1 MGNFKSV
8 FEAYGGDY
16 DVTMSRF
23 MGKETLY
30 MKILGMMFQDENL
43 KKLGTAIEENDL
55 DAAFEAAHTLKGVA
69 GNLGL
74 TPFYDSVC
82 RIVSQSATGKSGRI
96 TPGCIRRFRMNSP
109 GLMGYGKNCRRLET
123 DLW

>member
-69 GNLGL
+69 GNLGP

-82 RIVSQSATGKSGRI
+82 RIVEPIRNREEREDYTQMYQEIQDEFSRVDELWKELSALG
-96 TPGCIRRFRMNSP
+96 N
-109 GLMGYGKNCRRLET
+109 
-123 DLW
+123 

>member
-30 MKILGMMFQDENL
+30 MKLLGMMFQDENL

-82 RIVSQSATGKSGRI
+82 RIVEPIRNREEREDYTQMYQEIQDEFSRVDELWKELSALG
-96 TPGCIRRFRMNSP
+96 N
-109 GLMGYGKNCRRLET
+109 
-123 DLW
+123 

>member
-74 TPFYDSVC
+74 APFYDSVC
-82 RIVSQSATGKSGRI
+82 RIVEPIRNREEREDYTQMYQEIQDEFSRVDELWKELSALG
-96 TPGCIRRFRMNSP
+96 N
-109 GLMGYGKNCRRLET
+109 
-123 DLW
+123 

>member
-82 RIVSQSATGKSGRI
+82 RIVEPIRNREEREDYARMYQEIQDEFSRVDGLWKALSALG
-96 TPGCIRRFRMNSP
+96 N
-109 GLMGYGKNCRRLET
+109 
-123 DLW
+123 

>member
-30 MKILGMMFQDENL
+30 MKILGMIGHEFNST
-43 KKLGTAIEENDL
+43 KLRTAIEDKDL
-55 DAAFEAAHTLKGVA
+55 VAALEAAHTLKGVA
-69 GNLGL
+69 GYLGL

-82 RIVSQSATGKSGRI
+82 RIVEPIRKREEREDYTQMYQEIQDEFSRVDELWKELSALG
-96 TPGCIRRFRMNSP
+96 N
-109 GLMGYGKNCRRLET
+109 
-123 DLW
+123 

>member
-30 MKILGMMFQDENL
+30 MKILGMMFQDEN
-43 KKLGTAIEENDL
+43 
-55 DAAFEAAHTLKGVA
+55 
-69 GNLGL
+69 
-74 TPFYDSVC
+74 
-82 RIVSQSATGKSGRI
+82 
-96 TPGCIRRFRMNSP
+96 
-109 GLMGYGKNCRRLET
+109 
-123 DLW
+123 

>member
-82 RIVSQSATGKSGRI
+82 RIVEPIRNREEREDYTQMYQEIQDEFSRVDELWKELSALG
-96 TPGCIRRFRMNSP
+96 N
-109 GLMGYGKNCRRLET
+109 
-123 DLW
+123 

>member
-82 RIVSQSATGKSGRI
+82 RIVEPIRKREEREDYTQMYQEIQDEFSRVDALWKELSALG
-96 TPGCIRRFRMNSP
+96 N
-109 GLMGYGKNCRRLET
+109 
-123 DLW
+123 

>member
-82 RIVSQSATGKSGRI
+82 RIVEPIRKREEREDYTQMYQEIQDEFSRVDELWKELSALG
-96 TPGCIRRFRMNSP
+96 N
-109 GLMGYGKNCRRLET
+109 
-123 DLW
+123 

>member
-82 RIVSQSATGKSGRI
+82 RIVEPIRNREEWEDYTQMYQEIQDEFSRVDELWKELSALG
-96 TPGCIRRFRMNSP
+96 N
-109 GLMGYGKNCRRLET
+109 
-123 DLW
+123 

>member
-82 RIVSQSATGKSGRI
+82 RIVEPIRNREEREDYARMYQEIQDEFSRVDGLWKELSALG
-96 TPGCIRRFRMNSP
+96 N
-109 GLMGYGKNCRRLET
+109 
-123 DLW
+123 

>member
-30 MKILGMMFQDENL
+30 MKILGMVFQDENL
-43 KKLGTAIEENDL
+43 KKLGTAIEGNDL

-82 RIVSQSATGKSGRI
+82 RIVEPIRNREEREDYSQMYQEIQDEFSRVDELWKELSALG
-96 TPGCIRRFRMNSP
+96 N
-109 GLMGYGKNCRRLET
+109 
-123 DLW
+123 

>member
-82 RIVSQSATGKSGRI
+82 RIVQPIRNQEEREDYARMYQEIQDEFSRVDGLWKELSALG
-96 TPGCIRRFRMNSP
+96 N
-109 GLMGYGKNCRRLET
+109 
-123 DLW
+123 

>member
-23 MGKETLY
+23 RGKETLY

-74 TPFYDSVC
+74 APFYDSVC
-82 RIVSQSATGKSGRI
+82 RIVEPIRNREEREDYTQMYQEIQDEFSRVDELWKELSALG
-96 TPGCIRRFRMNSP
+96 N
-109 GLMGYGKNCRRLET
+109 
-123 DLW
+123 